1 MFLSRPLLLW
11 LNRRIARSIRRP
23 ISAHDQWPSLVL
35 GTCQKRKLRPSVTRW
50 QAAGQSR
57 VPWPSLPLAP
67 GSFSSSRWGWP
78 PTVAQ
83 TALSSP
89 RHSPSWLPRP
99 EATGTR
105 PGNPWSPLKK
115 RGEGEAVHDPLV
127 SRAPRPLEI
136 PRATELRHQSATLP
150 TRLQSMLGVA
160 VRGWSAAKN
169 ALIAQVP
176 GSGNTSV
183 RTCVVKK
190 LTGGFGTVPLLNEC
204 LLNFRKRQPRIKPYP
219 GLVKPF
225 QV

>member
-115 RGEGEAVHDPLV
+115 RGEGGGG
-127 SRAPRPLEI
+127 PRPTGL
-136 PRATELRHQSATLP
+136 PRSSATRNSPRYRATS
-150 TRLQSMLGVA
+150 
-160 VRGWSAAKN
+160 
-169 ALIAQVP
+169 
-176 GSGNTSV
+176 SV
-183 RTCVVKK
+183 RDAPDAFAEHAGSCSTWAERSQKCSYCSSAR
-190 LTGGFGTVPLLNEC
+190 L
-204 LLNFRKRQPRIKPYP
+204 RQHICAHLC
-219 GLVKPF
+219 G
-225 QV
+225 